1 MPEIPPSTKFFLRE
15 MSISTKFFQCK
26 VSVSTKSF
34 LREMSVSTK
43 SFINIR
49 YAVHNRKAAFRSAE
63 DGLLQGER

>member
-1 MPEIPPSTKFFLRE
+1 MSVSTKFFLR
-15 MSISTKFFQCK
+15 K

-34 LREMSVSTK
+34 LRKMSVSTK

-49 YAVHNRKAAFRSAE
+49 YSVHNRKAAFRSVK

>member
-1 MPEIPPSTKFFLRE
+1 MPIIPPSTKFFLR
-15 MSISTKFFQCK
+15 K
-26 VSVSTKSF
+26 VSVSTKFF
-34 LREMSVSTK
+34 LREMSVSTKFFLRKMSVSTK